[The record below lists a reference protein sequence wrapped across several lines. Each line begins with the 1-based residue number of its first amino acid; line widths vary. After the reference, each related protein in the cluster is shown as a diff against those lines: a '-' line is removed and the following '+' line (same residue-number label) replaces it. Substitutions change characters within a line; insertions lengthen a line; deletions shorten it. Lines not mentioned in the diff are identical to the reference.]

1 MENYFSYCQRFK
13 KNRCNY
19 FQFFKIPLANYNDG
33 GKYVLDEAQKRHCSF
48 KCPRCKMIAFLDFEV
63 AANESAVIL
72 LKRQQFVVKLRCQIK
87 NRRARL
93 EERKRNSNSVARIN
107 F

>member
-1 MENYFSYCQRFK
+1 MENYFSYYQRSK
-13 KNRCNY
+13 KNRCNC
-19 FQFFKIPLANYNDG
+19 FQFFKIPLANYNDS
-33 GKYVLDEAQKRHCSF
+33 GKYVLDEGQKRHYLF
-48 KCPRCKMIAFLDFEV
+48 KCPHCKMIASLDFEV

-87 NRRARL
+87 NRRTRL